1 MDDVSPAC
9 TKLLLWVNAVKL
21 LYETNKIIEPLEAK
35 VQTLTKKKQVKEVE
49 LKETNENLAELTK
62 NLNELN
68 EKKDKKQSALKLLTD
83 KVENMK
89 MKLDKAEKLIRDLTS
104 EKVRWSEEKEK
115 LISMKEYLFG

>member
-1 MDDVSPAC
+1 M
-9 TKLLLWVNAVKL
+9 
-21 LYETNKIIEPLEAK
+21 
-35 VQTLTKKKQVKEVE
+35 
-49 LKETNENLAELTK
+49 KETNENLAELTK